1 MQPED
6 CRIGTSVIY
15 RGIVS
20 RDIEGFIISEPEEHL
35 FHLLN
40 GHISVTMQVRIMTTD
55 GVLIPIN
62 INRLEKLLQ

>member
-1 MQPED
+1 MNVSD
-6 CRIGTSVIY
+6 CRIGISVVY

-40 GHISVTMQVRIMTTD
+40 GHISVIIQVRIMTTD
-55 GVLIPIN
+55 GVLISIN
-62 INRLEKLLQ
+62 IKRLEKLLQ